1 MRGRISEIFHSV
13 QGEGLYLGEK
23 QLFVR
28 LFGCNLSCKFCDT
41 KLDRFMEYEPHEVLE
56 ELKLYEDFHS
66 VSFTGGEPLLQ
77 KEFLKETLEL
87 SSAHGFKNYLETNG
101 TLAGEL
107 KEVIDFV
114 DIVAMDLKL
123 PSSTDM
129 GSFWSMHRSFLEV
142 ASKKEVFVKMI
153 ICKSTQEKCLR
164 EALRMIK
171 EVNRSAMAI
180 LQPNSFELD
189 EELVGKLQAFRDVC
203 FEEGITACV
212 IPQMHKA
219 AGIR

>member
-1 MRGRISEIFHSV
+1 MKGRISEIFHSV

-28 LFGCNLSCKFCDT
+28 LFGCNLSCRFCDT
-41 KLDRFMEYEPHEVLE
+41 KLDRYTEYEPHEVIE
-56 ELKLYEDFHS
+56 ELKLYDDFHS

-77 KEFLKETLEL
+77 KDFLKEVMGL
-87 SSAHGFKNYLETNG
+87 SRKHGFKNYLETNG

-107 KEVIDFV
+107 EDVIDLV

-123 PSSTDM
+123 PSSTDS
-129 GSFWSMHRSFLEV
+129 GNVWGLHRRFMKV
-142 ASKKEVFVKMI
+142 ASRKELFVKMI
-153 ICKSTQEKCLR
+153 ICKATKEKCLLD
-164 EALRMIK
+164 ALDLIRD
-171 EVNRSAMAI
+171 VGQSAIAV
-180 LQPNSFELD
+180 LQPNSLEHDGMLD
-189 EELVGKLQAFRDVC
+189 EKLDGFQAIC
-203 FEEGITACV
+203 FGEGVTCCI

>member
-1 MRGRISEIFHSV
+1 MLGRVSEIFHSV

-41 KLDRFMEYEPHEVLE
+41 KLNRFMEYEPHEVVD
-56 ELKLYEDFHS
+56 ELKLYDDFHS

-77 KEFLKETLEL
+77 KDFLKESLKL
-87 SSAHGFKNYLETNG
+87 SQQQGFKNYLETNG
-101 TLAGEL
+101 TLAAEL
-107 KEVIDFV
+107 EDVIDFV
-114 DIVAMDLKL
+114 DIVAMDVKL

-129 GSFWSMHRSFLEV
+129 GQLWDVHQRFLKV
-142 ASKKEVFVKMI
+142 ASRKEVFVKMI
-153 ICKSTQEKCLR
+153 ICKATQEKCLR
-164 EALRMIK
+164 EALGLIRN
-171 EVNRSAMAI
+171 VNKAAI
-180 LQPNSFELD
+180 AVLQPNSFEHDDALD
-189 EELVGKLQAFRDVC
+189 ALMESFRDIC
-203 FEEGITACV
+203 DAEGVTSCI